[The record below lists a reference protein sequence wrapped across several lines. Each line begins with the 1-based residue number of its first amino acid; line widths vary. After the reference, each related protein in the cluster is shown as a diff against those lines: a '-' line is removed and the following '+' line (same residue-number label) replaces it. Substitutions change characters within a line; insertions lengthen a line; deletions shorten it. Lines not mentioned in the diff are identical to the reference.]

1 MKKIFIYVLLLGFS
15 FSNEVYKQIRIDNI
29 SEDDISLFQY
39 SGIDID
45 HADYQRNKYIEFAI
59 SSKDLSTLDSLG

>member
-1 MKKIFIYVLLLGFS
+1 MKKIFTYVLLLGFS
-15 FSNEVYKQIRIDNI
+15 FSNEIYKQIRIDNI

-45 HADYQRNKYIEFAI
+45 HAD
-59 SSKDLSTLDSLG
+59 